1 VYVAC
6 SSVCFEKYALDHTL
20 RTIHELRFA
29 KVDLTIREGGPH
41 LRVDEILDDVNRVAT
56 RLRATNT
63 SFAAFH
69 LDMPGQTFDTQRDWL
84 RAACRLGR
92 LLTVPLVSIDAAPA
106 GSDFDAEVKRLQ
118 TLERLAS
125 GEGITLAVTTHC
137 ETMTA
142 DKVGAV
148 ELCRRVPGL
157 ALALDPSHYIFGSH
171 GSDDFDLVYPFVKH
185 VRVRDSKRDK
195 LQVRVGQG
203 ELEYGKMIHQLVRHR
218 YDRALCVDI
227 HPVSGQDFAMEPE
240 VRKLKYLLESM
251 I

>member
-1 VYVAC
+1 MYVAC
-6 SSVCFEKYALDHTL
+6 SSVCFERYALDQTL

-29 KVDLTIREGGPH
+29 KVDLAIREGGPH
-41 LRVDEILDDVNRVAT
+41 LRIEDLLEDVNRVAT
-56 RLRATNT
+56 RLRSTNT

-69 LDMPGQTFDTQRDWL
+69 LDMPNQTFDTQRDWL

-92 LLTVPLVSIDAAPA
+92 LLTVPLVSIVASPL

-118 TLERLAS
+118 VLERIAS

-137 ETMTA
+137 ETLTA
-142 DKVGAV
+142 DKLGAA

-157 ALALDPSHYIFGSH
+157 GLALDPSHYLIGSH

-203 ELEYGKMIHQLVRHR
+203 ELEYGKMIHQLARHR
-218 YDRALCVDI
+218 YDRALCVDV
-227 HPVSGQDFAMEPE
+227 HEVPGQEFPMEPE